1 VATEV
6 RLPQFGMTMHEATVS
21 LWLKKVGDQVVQGEV
36 LAEVETDKITA
47 EVEAPASGVL
57 ASIDAEVGTTVPVLA
72 RIAVIE

>member
-1 VATEV
+1 MATEV
-6 RLPQFGMTMHEATVS
+6 RLPQFGMTMHEATIS
-21 LWLKKVGDQVVQGEV
+21 LWLKKVGDQVAQGEV

-57 ASIDAEVGTTVPVLA
+57 ASIDAEEGTTVPVLA